1 MKTLVIGASANPQ
14 RYSFLAVNKLLDHN
28 HEVEAIGLKND
39 TVASVKIQT
48 GFPDLKNIHTVT
60 LYVNPIHQKEYYD
73 YIIGLKPQRV
83 IFNPGTENPEFYDI
97 LKQNNIAYEAACTL
111 VLLSINQF

>member
-14 RYSFLAVNKLLDHN
+14 RYSFLAINKLLDHN
-28 HEVEAIGLKND
+28 HEVEAIGLKNE

-48 GFPDLKNIHTVT
+48 GFPKLENIHTVT
-60 LYVNPIHQKEYYD
+60 MYVNPIHQKEYYD
-73 YIIGLKPQRV
+73 YIIGLKPQRI

-97 LKQNNIAYEAACTL
+97 LQQNNIAYEAACTL
-111 VLLSINQF
+111 VLLSINQY